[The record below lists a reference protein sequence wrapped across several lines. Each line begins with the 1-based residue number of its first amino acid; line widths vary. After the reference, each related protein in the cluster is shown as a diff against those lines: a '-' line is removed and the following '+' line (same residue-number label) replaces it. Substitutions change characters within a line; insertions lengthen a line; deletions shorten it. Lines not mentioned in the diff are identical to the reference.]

1 MQEMQN
7 IVLYEDD
14 LLMRNLLREWLSEA
28 GYGVRVITQR
38 DLQSE
43 GGADL
48 VIASIY
54 MPKHGGAQ
62 LVRNICAAHPGA
74 PIIAISGQFRSG
86 LCQAGATAQALGV
99 QQIIAKPLIRS
110 DLLESVRAMIG
121 APG

>member
-1 MQEMQN
+1 MPN
-7 IVLYEDD
+7 IVLYEGDF
-14 LLMRNLLREWLSEA
+14 LMRDLLREWLSEA
-28 GYGVRVITQR
+28 GYRVRLAR
-38 DLQSE
+38 LGDAQSDGE
-43 GGADL
+43 IDL

-54 MPKHGGAQ
+54 MPKLAGAQ
-62 LVRNICAAHPGA
+62 FLRDIRAMHPHT

-121 APG
+121 PSG